1 MGLTKQYRRFEA
13 LASFGVIASGRGGL
27 ITLNRGS
34 QTRWAL
40 TAKAERAQLWN
51 LKNGDKIRDFMGEKH
66 EVTAMTLTP
75 ELKGERTKL
84 VLGYHD
90 GAIRVFDLETAEC
103 LVTLNGHKSCV
114 TALSLDASGL
124 RLASG
129 SRDTHVIV
137 WDMVNECGLYRLKG
151 HKGPVTQVRFMA
163 DRPVLIS
170 SSKDTRI
177 KFWDLD
183 IQHGFATLTGHLTEV
198 WDFVL
203 VKEDRYIV
211 TGSGDAE
218 LRVWKLTFDPEFS
231 SQTQKP
237 DVTGQ
242 VSKKF
247 KINEDAEEELED
259 LNEDNLEDE
268 CGLKIEKLGSIL
280 RGAQD
285 KVSHVV
291 TDITGRLMAVHG
303 TDNSVEL
310 FLINNEEEV
319 KKRLQKKA
327 KKERRKVAKK
337 EGGNEVQETTV
348 NVDTP
353 TIQEEFRR
361 LKVIRAGGKVR
372 HLSLE
377 VTRDDT
383 MGVIDLIT
391 ANNQIET
398 FTLDL
403 NEKNAEP
410 EMKLRFDHPGHRS
423 DVRTVQFSSDNT
435 SILSGSHESIKI
447 WNRNAQVCVR
457 TVASGYCL
465 SSLFVPGDRQVVV
478 GTRKGTIQIFDIAS
492 AEMTEEIEAH
502 EKEIWAMSMNPD
514 KKGFVTASADHTV
527 KFWAFELLKVGDKKQ
542 LSILHKRT
550 LKLDEDAIA
559 VKLSDDGRMIAVSLM
574 DSTVKVFFVD
584 TLKFFLSL
592 YGHKL
597 PVLALDI
604 CTDSTLIVTGSADK
618 NIKIW
623 GLDFGDCHRSIFA
636 HDDSV
641 TAIQF
646 IPNTHL
652 FFTGGKDGKIKQWDA
667 DNFERI
673 LTLDG
678 HHGEIWSLAVA
689 PNARFLVSSGH
700 DKTLRLWER
709 TEEILVLD
717 DERETERER
726 EEEEELATGEA
737 RIIPGQED
745 KEADLPGKKTAET
758 EKGAER
764 LMEAIQ
770 VYRDYTEEVKEA
782 ENEAKALN
790 KELIIPA
797 MPPLMMAYQCQT
809 PEHYMAKMIGLI
821 KSSEIEQTLLVLPF
835 DVTVHLLEIIRL
847 LLEKRLS
854 VEVICRIFFFIVEVN
869 FGPLSSAKELRP
881 MLQDLRSLAKDRLQ
895 EVKDTI
901 GFNMAALRY
910 TLQQKDEKQKA
921 IELQDTVSKFKDK
934 RKKKKNK
941 EKALQTAILTL

>member
-1 MGLTKQYRRFEA
+1 
-13 LASFGVIASGRGGL
+13 
-27 ITLNRGS
+27 
-34 QTRWAL
+34 
-40 TAKAERAQLWN
+40 
-51 LKNGDKIRDFMGEKH
+51 MGEKH
-66 EVTAMTLTP
+66 EVTAMALTP
-75 ELKGERTKL
+75 DWRGEATKL

-90 GAIRVFDLETAEC
+90 GAIRVFDLDTAEC
-103 LVTLNGHKSCV
+103 LVTLNGHKSCI
-114 TALSLDASGL
+114 TALTLDGSGL

-151 HKGPVTQVRFMA
+151 HKGPVTQVRFMT

-170 SSKDTRI
+170 SSKDTRV

-183 IQHGFATLTGHLTEV
+183 IQHGFATLTRHLTEI

-203 VKEDRYIV
+203 VKNDQYLV

-218 LRVWKLTFDPEFS
+218 LRIWKLTFDPEFS
-231 SQTQKP
+231 ALNKSQKLDLP
-237 DVTGQ
+237 GQ
-242 VSKKF
+242 ASKKF
-247 KINEDAEEELED
+247 KVNETEEDEFED
-259 LNEDNLEDE
+259 LDEDNLDADS
-268 CGLKIEKLGSIL
+268 GLKIEKLGSIL
-280 RGAQD
+280 RGAPD

-291 TDITGRLMAVHG
+291 TDVSGRLMAVHG
-303 TDNSVEL
+303 RDNSVEL

-319 KKRLQKKA
+319 KKRMQKKA

-337 EGGNEVQETTV
+337 EGGSEVQESVSTV
-348 NVDTP
+348 NLDTP

-377 VTRDDT
+377 VTRDET
-383 MGVIDLIT
+383 LGVIDLIT
-391 ANNQIET
+391 ANNQIES
-398 FTLDL
+398 FTIDL
-403 NEKNAEP
+403 IEKNADP

-447 WNRNAQVCVR
+447 WNRNVQVCVR

-465 SSLFVPGDRQVVV
+465 SSLFVPGDRQVIV

-502 EKEIWAMSMNPD
+502 DKEIWAMSLNPD
-514 KKGFVTASADHTV
+514 KKGFVTASADHSV
-527 KFWAFELLKVGDKKQ
+527 KFWAFELLKVGEKRQ

-559 VKLSDDGRMIAVSLM
+559 VKLSEDGRMIAVSLM
-574 DSTVKVFFVD
+574 DSTIKVFFVD

-597 PVLALDI
+597 PALALDI
-604 CTDSTLIVTGSADK
+604 STDSTLIVTGGADK

-689 PNARFLVSSGH
+689 PNSRFLVSSGH

-709 TEEILVLD
+709 TEEILVLE

-726 EEEEELATGEA
+726 EEEDELATGEA
-737 RIIPGQED
+737 RIIPGQEE

-782 ENEAKALN
+782 ESEAKALK
-790 KELIIPA
+790 KEPIIPV
-797 MPPLMMAYQCQT
+797 MPPLMLAYQCQT

-881 MLQDLRSLAKDRLQ
+881 LLQDLRGLAKDRLQ
-895 EVKDTI
+895 EVKDTV

-921 IELQDTVSKFKDK
+921 IELQDAVSKFKDK

-941 EKALQTAILTL
+941 ERALQTAILTL